1 MYLPKDAPRNRIREA
16 QKARDN
22 RAEVV
27 KARSHGQITRRDLF
41 RWGLFT
47 TSGMLLYKNGF
58 SPYAPSA
65 YAQVPTGTP
74 RSPLFGAKKFSQP
87 MPRLDLQKP
96 THSDAR
102 HRRPATPN
110 FPRAWANSAARGL
123 SYHTDFTANPANPL
137 YRNPLTESRPL
148 RGQAARRGVRPSA
161 LGRIPSQG
169 RIRDVDRLGRHQ
181 HRAPPSQ
188 FPLPGRR
195 TASGATAPGS
205 SPRGVCRRRSSR
217 RATASRS
224 LTRIYNNMPIA
235 ADRQWRIRPQRNPAA
250 FPQRAQRRRERRR
263 SQRAPLPRHVLRL
276 PLEHHACPRATRSTL
291 APPTIGPRV
300 PTVMAAL

>member
-96 THSDAR
+96 SPLTQR
-102 HRRPATPN
+102 RRRPATPS
-110 FPRAWANSAARGL
+110 FPRAWANFSASGL
-123 SYHTDFTANPANPL
+123 SYHTDFTADPANPL
-137 YRNPLTESRPL
+137 YRNPITNRGPCEGRP
-148 RGQAARRGVRPSA
+148 
-161 LGRIPSQG
+161 
-169 RIRDVDRLGRHQ
+169 
-181 HRAPPSQ
+181 
-188 FPLPGRR
+188 PGPISPI
-195 TASGATAPGS
+195 SGGTNTS
-205 SPRGVCRRRSSR
+205 RRS
-217 RATASRS
+217 AT
-224 LTRIYNNMPIA
+224 
-235 ADRQWRIRPQRNPAA
+235 
-250 FPQRAQRRRERRR
+250 
-263 SQRAPLPRHVLRL
+263 
-276 PLEHHACPRATRSTL
+276 
-291 APPTIGPRV
+291 
-300 PTVMAAL
+300 